1 MTHMNWMR
9 PGKTAAM
16 AAPDPGGSAP
26 PDAAQTAALEAER
39 PPEPVRSPDAAQ
51 AQRAA
56 ELDSREAQIA
66 QREMRARVME
76 TLAARQLP
84 AELAQLLDY
93 ASEERCSASLS
104 SVQRIWQQAVQ
115 KGVETRVAG
124 SAPKA
129 GTGKSAV
136 RSSMRDAISAYYN
149 K

>member
-9 PGKTAAM
+9 PVKTAAM

-26 PDAAQTAALEAER
+26 
-39 PPEPVRSPDAAQ
+39 PDAAQ

-93 ASEERCSASLS
+93 ASE
-104 SVQRIWQQAVQ
+104 
-115 KGVETRVAG
+115 
-124 SAPKA
+124 
-129 GTGKSAV
+129 
-136 RSSMRDAISAYYN
+136 
-149 K
+149 